1 LATLDEVRLPG
12 FSMAPRGELGRLVR
26 AAAEG
31 DRQAWETLVA
41 RFERLVWAVA
51 RAHRLGGP
59 DAADVVQTTWLRL
72 VEHLDNVQDPERLG
86 AWLATTARRECLRS
100 LRSARREVPTDDGR
114 LELVDDE
121 ELEVRIS
128 DARRDRA
135 LWAAF
140 RKLPPRGQ
148 ALLRLLASD
157 PQPSYREISAA
168 LGMPIGSIGPTRAR
182 ALEQLRAELGE
193 IVEPP
198 VGVLEPNVGG
208 ARAAS
213 ALAAA

>member
-1 LATLDEVRLPG
+1 MLDEVRLPG
-12 FSMAPRGELGRLVR
+12 FSTALPGELGRLVR
-26 AAAEG
+26 AAAAG
-31 DRQAWETLVA
+31 DRRAWETLVG

-51 RAHRLGGP
+51 RAHRLSGA

-72 VEHLDNVQDPERLG
+72 VEHLDRVQDPERLG

-193 IVEPP
+193 IVEPS
-198 VGVLEPNVGG
+198 VAVLERNAVG
-208 ARAAS
+208 ARPAS
-213 ALAAA
+213 VLAAA